1 MGLSRYKLGELI
13 EQCDERND
21 ELKYTLE
28 DVKGISIQK
37 IFIETKADMK
47 DVSLTP
53 YKLVRPDNF
62 AYVTV
67 TSRNG
72 EKITLAHNTTVN
84 TYIVSSSYIVFKVN
98 RTDLLS
104 SDFLFIYFNR
114 PEFDRYSRFNSW
126 GSARETFSWED
137 MCDMDIDLPPL
148 AIQQKYVN
156 VYNAMVANQRAYER
170 GLDDLKLTCD
180 AYIDELKKKF
190 PHKKIGNYISLCDAK
205 NDDLEYGLDLV
216 RGISIEKRF
225 IDTKAN
231 MEGVSLKPYAIVHPN
246 EFAYVTV
253 TSRNGEKISL
263 ARNDSKQSYLCS
275 SSYIVFKVNDKNKIL
290 PAYLSMLFER
300 CEFNRYARFNSWG
313 SARETFDW
321 EVMQEVSFPIPDIEI
336 QQDIVNIFE
345 AYNARKEIN
354 DKLKAQIKAICP
366 ILIKGSI
373 EEGRNTKEA

>member
-1 MGLSRYKLGELI
+1 MGLSKYKLGELI

-98 RTDLLS
+98 RTDLLL
-104 SDFLFIYFNR
+104 SDFLYMYFNR

-137 MCDMDIDLPPL
+137 MCDMDINLPPL
-148 AIQQKYVN
+148 AIQQKYVD
-156 VYNAMVANQRAYER
+156 VYNAMVANQKAYER
-170 GLDDLKLTCD
+170 GLDDLKLVCD
-180 AYIDELKKKF
+180 AYIDKLKNKCDAV
-190 PHKKIGNYISLCDAK
+190 PIGNYITQTDQRNNENILYAFK
-205 NDDLEYGLDLV
+205 GL
-216 RGISIEKRF
+216 SMENYF
-225 IDTKAN
+225 IDSVADSTGLNFSKYKIIAPG
-231 MEGVSLKPYAIVHPN
+231 EYAAVLMKVGRDGRI
-246 EFAYVTV
+246 T
-253 TSRNGEKISL
+253 I
-263 ARNDSKQSYLCS
+263 ARNDSKENFLISPAYYS
-275 SSYIVFKVNDKNKIL
+275 FKVDNINSNYFRANVNRL
-290 PAYLSMLFER
+290 EFER
-300 CEFNRYARFNSWG
+300 RGWFACDTSTRSSLSWTEFLKL
-313 SARETFDW
+313 
-321 EVMQEVSFPIPDIEI
+321 PIPKANNEEQEI
-336 QQDIVNIFE
+336 ISNLYETLKLRNF
-345 AYNARKEIN
+345 IN
-354 DKLKAQIKAICP
+354 EKLKAQIKAICP

>member
-1 MGLSRYKLGELI
+1 MGLSKYKLGELI

-98 RTDLLS
+98 RTDLLL

-137 MCDMDIDLPPL
+137 MCDMDIDLPSL
-148 AIQQKYVN
+148 AIQQKYVD
-156 VYNAMVANQRAYER
+156 VYNAMVANQKAYER
-170 GLDDLKLTCD
+170 GLEDLKLTCD
-180 AYIDELKKKF
+180 AYIEDLR
-190 PHKKIGNYISLCDAK
+190 HKMPCEKIGEYIHPYNVKNVDGKITLEQGINIKKEFITPQRSNQNFLNRKIVRTGQIAYCTQLNNANVAIALRTGPDCIVSGVYDVIELNENCNLISEYIMLWLTRSEFGRFVYWSSEGTSYEFLKYENLENY
-205 NDDLEYGLDLV
+205 
-216 RGISIEKRF
+216 
-225 IDTKAN
+225 
-231 MEGVSLKPYAIVHPN
+231 
-246 EFAYVTV
+246 
-253 TSRNGEKISL
+253 KI
-263 ARNDSKQSYLCS
+263 
-275 SSYIVFKVNDKNKIL
+275 
-290 PAYLSMLFER
+290 
-300 CEFNRYARFNSWG
+300 
-313 SARETFDW
+313 
-321 EVMQEVSFPIPDIEI
+321 PIPPLSI
-336 QQDIVNIFE
+336 QQSIVDIYTVYKQRR
-345 AYNARKEIN
+345 AIN
-354 DKLKAQIKAICP
+354 EKLKVQIKSICP